1 VTSELNSI
9 KDKLLSEIAPE
20 AIVIIDFKGVILYI
34 NQSFER
40 LFGYSPAEAI
50 GKSIAIIQPPE
61 LMAHHVRGLERY
73 LHTGERK
80 LDWNSTRTRGRHQ
93 SGREFSIEI
102 SFSHVKLKGTDFFAA
117 FIRDISE
124 IVAQESKIKEQHQT
138 LIQKNTE
145 LDNFTYRISHDLR
158 APLLSILGLVN
169 VYKIC
174 NTPEEQL
181 DVVNKIE
188 KSVKKLDLF
197 IREVIH
203 ISKNDWI
210 AIAPE
215 KIDFASLFSEVKE
228 ELRYLESERKIDVY
242 SEIKDQSAA
251 YFEGDRYRLKIVLT
265 NLVGN
270 AIKYYHRHQTQPFVR
285 VSIARIA
292 DSIVLR
298 VEDNGIGMSQSVMDN
313 IFNMFYRGTDL
324 SEGSG
329 LGLYIVKEMVNKMK
343 GEISVSSQI
352 EKGSTFTVS
361 IPSHA

>member
-1 VTSELNSI
+1 MTSELNSI

-40 LFGYSPAEAI
+40 LFGYSSAEAI

-73 LHTGERK
+73 LHTGERN

-102 SFSHVKLKGTDFFAA
+102 SFSHVKLKRTDFFAA

-124 IVAQESKIKEQHQT
+124 IVAQESKIKDQHQT

-197 IREVIH
+197 IREVID
-203 ISKNDWI
+203 ISKNDRI
-210 AIAPE
+210 AITPE
-215 KIDFASLFSEVKE
+215 KIDFALLFNEVKE
-228 ELRYLESERKIDVY
+228 ELRYLESDRKIDVY

-270 AIKYYHRHQTQPFVR
+270 AIKYYHRHQAQPFVR

>member
-1 VTSELNSI
+1 MTSELNSI

-40 LFGYSPAEAI
+40 LFGYSSAEAI
-50 GKSIAIIQPPE
+50 GKSIAIIHLE

-80 LDWNSTRTRGRHQ
+80 LDWHSTRTRGRHQ

-197 IREVIH
+197 IREVID
-203 ISKNDWI
+203 ISKNDRI

-215 KIDFASLFSEVKE
+215 KIDFASLFNEVKE
-228 ELRYLESERKIDVY
+228 ELRYLESEQKIDCVFRN
-242 SEIKDQSAA
+242 Q
-251 YFEGDRYRLKIVLT
+251 
-265 NLVGN
+265 
-270 AIKYYHRHQTQPFVR
+270 
-285 VSIARIA
+285 
-292 DSIVLR
+292 
-298 VEDNGIGMSQSVMDN
+298 
-313 IFNMFYRGTDL
+313 
-324 SEGSG
+324 GSKCC
-329 LGLYIVKEMVNKMK
+329 L
-343 GEISVSSQI
+343 
-352 EKGSTFTVS
+352 F
-361 IPSHA
+361 

>member
-1 VTSELNSI
+1 VTAELNSI

-20 AIVIIDFKGVILYI
+20 GIVIIDCNGKILYV

-40 LFGYSPAEAI
+40 LFGYSSSEAI
-50 GKSIAIIQPPE
+50 GKGIHIIQPPD
-61 LMAHHVRGLERY
+61 LMAHHVRGLDRY

-80 LDWNSTRTRGRHQ
+80 LDWHSTRTRGRHQ

-102 SFSHVKLKGTDFFAA
+102 SFSHVKLQGSDFFAA

-124 IVAQESKIKEQHQT
+124 IVTQENKIKEQHQT
-138 LIQKNTE
+138 LVQKNAE

-174 NTPEEQL
+174 TTPAEQI

-197 IREVIH
+197 IREVID
-203 ISKNDWI
+203 ISKNDRLTV
-210 AIAPE
+210 APE
-215 KIDFASLFSEVKE
+215 KIDFAQLVDEVKE
-228 ELRYLESERKIDVY
+228 ELRYMESERKINVY
-242 SEIKDQSAA
+242 TEIKKQNAA
-251 YFEGDRYRLKIVLT
+251 NFEGDRYRLKIVLT

-270 AIKYYHRHQTQPFVR
+270 AIKYFHRHQTKPFVR
-285 VSIARIA
+285 VSIDCTA
-292 DSIVLR
+292 DSIVLQ
-298 VEDNGIGMSQSVMDN
+298 VEDNGIGMSQSVMEN

-343 GEISVSSQI
+343 GDISVSSEM
-352 EKGSTFTVS
+352 EKGSTFTIS
-361 IPSHA
+361 IPSQA